1 MNKTTKIIRAV
12 NTGVIAALA
21 TFAALLLTGLGTT
34 GLRNYEGDW
43 VSLTTVKLDV
53 TEFGLLMI
61 FVVLITVIVTSYAFS
76 FWGEKKTSPEKQTV

>member
-1 MNKTTKIIRAV
+1 MNKTNKLIRAV
-12 NTGVIAALA
+12 NTGVIAAVA
-21 TFAALLLTGLGTT
+21 TFVTLLLAGLGTT

-61 FVVLITVIVTSYAFS
+61 FVVMITVIVTSYAFAS
-76 FWGEKKTSPEKQTV
+76 LGEKKTSTAKEIV